1 MYESMEGPLSKPPLP
16 PAQAQAQVQLLQ
28 PEKSTSRDM
37 VENTAKPVEDIG
49 A

>member
-1 MYESMEGPLSKPPLP
+1 MGGPLSKPPLP
-16 PAQAQAQVQLLQ
+16 PAEAQQAPVQLLQ
-28 PEKSTSRDM
+28 PEKSTLGDI